1 MLTKKY
7 LDGIRM
13 MVHIKIDFIRDDHCN
28 AAGNSM
34 MDKLVP

>member
-13 MVHIKIDFIRDDHCN
+13 MVQIKTDLIRDGHCN
-28 AAGNSM
+28 ATGNSM